1 MEMRITCSQLFD
13 SEKYK
18 ILSHTGDTMTDQPV
32 KDIIEHLG
40 RHLPDIDQKDTVL
53 LTGTGEKIP
62 IQSDKFKEI
71 RNIENPRKIA
81 FVDGGEGVLEE
92 APNFLIMINR
102 VYFSLF
108 CGRNR
113 IKAKT
118 KPRAEFFSFVST
130 SVTTGENP
138 SITYDT
144 ILFPHAE
151 TDRQYLPKEADL
163 TLTSNDTTALQGSRI
178 NSQSR
183 SFAEWKL
190 ARHVVKEELAKGDI
204 IVRDGSLQTGFK
216 NETRYTED
224 FYQEAVSRGVIVC
237 GLSKTSRLITEAG
250 EPLFAKISEMG
261 RDLKHRWYMDIAE
274 KISRGE
280 KGHVFAVKLHPGS
293 KSVYRFEILQ
303 EQFKDMSDKEIND
316 ILASLATNSGDVAMP
331 GYPYGLVDADRFAQ
345 VRNNELGMYRR
356 DVLSRIMHH
365 KGGKN
370 ILKYITAN
378 KSHEHLNGVTS

>member
-1 MEMRITCSQLFD
+1 METAMTSSQLSG

-18 ILSHTGDTMTDQPV
+18 ILSHTGDTMTEQPV

-71 RNIENPRKIA
+71 HNIENPKKIA

-102 VYFSLF
+102 IYFSLF
-108 CGRNR
+108 CGRER
-113 IKAKT
+113 VKLKT
-118 KPRAEFFSFVST
+118 RPRAEFFSIVST
-130 SVTTGENP
+130 SVTPGENP
-138 SITYDT
+138 SITYST
-144 ILFPHAE
+144 ILFPHTDA
-151 TDRQYLPKEADL
+151 DRQYQPEETDL

-190 ARHVVKEELAKGDI
+190 ARHVVKKELDKGDI
-204 IVRDGSLQTGFK
+204 IVMDGSLQTGFK
-216 NETRYTED
+216 NEARYTED
-224 FYQEAVSRGVIVC
+224 FYHEATSKGVIVC
-237 GLSKTSRLITEAG
+237 GLSKTSRLVTEVG
-250 EPLFAKISEMG
+250 EPLFVKISEMG
-261 RDLKHRWYMDIAE
+261 KDIKCRWYLDIAK

-293 KSVYRFEILQ
+293 RAVYRFEILQ
-303 EQFKDMSDKEIND
+303 DQFEKMNDEEIND
-316 ILASLATNSGDVAMP
+316 ILASLAANSGDVAMP

-356 DVLSRIMHH
+356 DALSRIMHY

-370 ILKYITAN
+370 ILKYINAN